1 MYCKFEWS
9 VVVAFSV
16 KWLPCLQRHLVEV
29 VFENVLKRERH
40 ELVALTH
47 VELAH
52 ELHPEINSD
61 SLYIPVY
68 FVYSNC
74 FSNSHTH
81 Q

>member
-9 VVVAFSV
+9 VVVAFSL

-40 ELVALTH
+40 ELVALSH

-52 ELHPEINSD
+52 ELHPGDNREKIVKKFKDVNS
-61 SLYIPVY
+61 SLV
-68 FVYSNC
+68 V
-74 FSNSHTH
+74 
-81 Q
+81 